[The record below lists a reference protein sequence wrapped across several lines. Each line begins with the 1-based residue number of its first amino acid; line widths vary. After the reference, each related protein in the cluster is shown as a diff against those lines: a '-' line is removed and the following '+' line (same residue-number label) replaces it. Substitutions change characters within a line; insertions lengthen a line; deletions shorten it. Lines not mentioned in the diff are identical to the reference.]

1 MQNNLITS
9 WFHNRDYLNS
19 LSRDVLFF
27 TPTPRMTGFQIG
39 GFGFFFK
46 NADQILTLR
55 RQIFQMC
62 CHKNE
67 PLGFLFTK
75 NSNKNLRVQIS
86 VIIWGWGG
94 GGGEGGADNKWNVPK
109 ALLG

>member
-46 NADQILTLR
+46 KADQILTLR
-55 RQIFQMC
+55 TNI
-62 CHKNE
+62 
-67 PLGFLFTK
+67 
-75 NSNKNLRVQIS
+75 SNVLPQ
-86 VIIWGWGG
+86 
-94 GGGEGGADNKWNVPK
+94 E
-109 ALLG
+109 

>member
-39 GFGFFFK
+39 GFGFFFG
-46 NADQILTLR
+46 LVFSLR
-55 RQIFQMC
+55 TNI
-62 CHKNE
+62 
-67 PLGFLFTK
+67 
-75 NSNKNLRVQIS
+75 SNVLPQ
-86 VIIWGWGG
+86 
-94 GGGEGGADNKWNVPK
+94 E
-109 ALLG
+109 